1 MKALIAEDDFTS
13 RLLLQKFLSPF
24 GEVHVAVNG
33 AEALEAFRE
42 AKKSGAP
49 YGLVCLDIMMPEM
62 DGQEVLKEIRGLEEA
77 AGISLGQGTKI
88 IMTTALKDRVNV
100 MTAFREQC
108 DAYLAKPIDRQKL
121 VGCLKDFGLA
131 A

>member
-42 AKKSGAP
+42 AKKNGDP
-49 YGLVCLDIMMPEM
+49 
-62 DGQEVLKEIRGLEEA
+62 
-77 AGISLGQGTKI
+77 
-88 IMTTALKDRVNV
+88 
-100 MTAFREQC
+100 
-108 DAYLAKPIDRQKL
+108 
-121 VGCLKDFGLA
+121 
-131 A
+131 